1 MFKALDEEHA
11 KELGLEKEAVD
22 ELTEKYD
29 DLLDFLIVLAL
40 NTNIGRQRKLS
51 IASQKFAQ
59 YKAFNEVFSRT
70 RGQKAYEFGKN
81 SAYREVGARNEA
93 MSSAQKAEQDLLV
106 KQLNTDVNARLGV
119 YENNFKKL
127 TYKVD
132 LSNLREESLGFTD
145 ATDQVFLENGRIKR
159 QELLFLDS
167 KGRRISNKSIMSITA
182 GDSLWDA
189 MESGKRSV
197 YLKLGIT
204 KALHISVIDDRTTD
218 ICISLHRTIRDLK
231 KDRIPPMH
239 RRCRSKIRAINPETG
254 EIYQKTN
261 Q

>member
-1 MFKALDEEHA
+1 MLKALDEEHA
-11 KELGLEKEAVD
+11 KALGLEKEAVD
-22 ELTEKYD
+22 DLTSKYD

-40 NTNIGRQRKLS
+40 NTRLSRQRKLS

-59 YKAFNEVFSRT
+59 YKAFNDVFSRT

-81 SAYREVGARNEA
+81 SAYREVGAKNEIL
-93 MSSAQKAEQDLLV
+93 SGAQEAERDLLI
-106 KQLNTDVNARLGV
+106 KQLNADVNSRLGV
-119 YENNFKKL
+119 YSENFKKL

-132 LSNLREESLGFTD
+132 LTKLREDSLGFQN
-145 ATDQVFLENGRIKR
+145 ATEQRFLENGRIKK
-159 QELLFLDS
+159 QDLLFLDS
-167 KGRRISNKSIMSITA
+167 KGRRISNEAIMRVTA
-182 GDSLWDA
+182 GDTLWDA

-204 KALHISVIDDRTTD
+204 HALHISVMDDRTTP
-218 ICISLHRTIRDLK
+218 ICISLNNTKRDLR
-231 KDRIPPMH
+231 KDKIPPMH

-254 EIYQKTN
+254 EIYQRNN